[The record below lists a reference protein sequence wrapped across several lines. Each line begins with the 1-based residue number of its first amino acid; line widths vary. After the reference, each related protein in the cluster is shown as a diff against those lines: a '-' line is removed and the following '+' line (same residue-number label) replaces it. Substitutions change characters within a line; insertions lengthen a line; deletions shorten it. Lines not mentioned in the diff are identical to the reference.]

1 MDDILRNIRVV
12 PATHLKMKC
21 PYCGEEVTAQIEFQ
35 NGIKDLFA
43 ISSRHKKFGKK

>member
-1 MDDILRNIRVV
+1 MEQ
-12 PATHLKMKC
+12 KMKC